1 MSCTQFHRIKM
12 FILRHA
18 WLNLW
23 NKHMTT
29 GRINQVTFVWER
41 KKSSQQQQNWRG
53 SRFSHPSLLWMQ
65 TDQIGLIRSR
75 VWNIQEVCKKQ
86 KPIVHCIGLYS
97 LARNSNATRSV
108 VSLCSSSALRPCP
121 RLNLQVI
128 SLHNQ
133 REHKGS
139 HRKRTNTPLNQQRT
153 TETTVEAS

>member
-41 KKSSQQQQNWRG
+41 KKSSQPQRKRRPAR
-53 SRFSHPSLLWMQ
+53 SSHPSLLWMQ
-65 TDQIGLIRSR
+65 VDQIDLIHSR
-75 VWNIQEVCKKQ
+75 VWNIQEVCLK
-86 KPIVHCIGLYS
+86 KPIARCIGLYS
-97 LARNSNATRSV
+97 LARNSNATHSV
-108 VSLCSSSALRPCP
+108 VSLCFSSALRPCP
-121 RLNLQVI
+121 RLNLTVI
-128 SLHNQ
+128 SSHNR

-139 HRKRTNTPLNQQRT
+139 HRKRTNAPLNQQRT